1 MKQLK
6 TNLEEKTLPKF
17 LSSRVLEENEN
28 IQNRMLEEVK
38 GKKALSE
45 QIEVASSLGSNH
57 KYVQRAMFIKKSKDN
72 QMKHKKALGSE
83 LTLTPTQKQLMTK

>member
-1 MKQLK
+1 MKMKQLK
-6 TNLEEKTLPKF
+6 SNLEEKTLPKF

-45 QIEVASSLGSNH
+45 
-57 KYVQRAMFIKKSKDN
+57 
-72 QMKHKKALGSE
+72 
-83 LTLTPTQKQLMTK
+83 

>member
-6 TNLEEKTLPKF
+6 SNLEEKTLPQF
-17 LSSRVLEENEN
+17 LSTRVLQENEN
-28 IQNRMLEEVK
+28 LQNRILEEVK

-57 KYVQRAMFIKKSKDN
+57 KYV
-72 QMKHKKALGSE
+72 
-83 LTLTPTQKQLMTK
+83 